1 MNRDTLTLLGCSSL
15 AVMLLTTHNAANANT
30 IAPQNVERQNVNRPV
45 EIEFK
50 APNADQVDVKAS
62 SQEDPQPESLEVMS
76 DTVGNQA
83 VEQYGCDCK
92 GCRNQVL
99 SMVQSSKQIRVR

>member
-1 MNRDTLTLLGCSSL
+1 MNRDTLALLGCSSL
-15 AVMLLTTHNAANANT
+15 AVMLLTSHNAANANT
-30 IAPQNVERQNVNRPV
+30 IAPQNVDRQNVNRPV

-50 APNADQVDVKAS
+50 APLAEGVDVKAP

-76 DTVGNQA
+76 DTVGDKA
-83 VEQYGCDCK
+83 IEQYGCDCT

-99 SMVQSSKQIRVR
+99 SMVQSSKQIRSR